1 MAGDRGSDDPFG
13 GVREPPSHAGSR
25 YVFRNVRVAVRNGG
39 VLPVVAERMMRD
51 ADWRNLGET
60 LASL

>member
-13 GVREPPSHAGSR
+13 GVAGTVEPRRSR

-39 VLPVVAERMMRD
+39 VLPVVARRMMRY

-60 LASL
+60 LAPL